1 MGKSSING
9 GFSIATFEY
18 RMVDP
23 GYPASSTTA
32 ELWKPSASRAP
43 PWVGKLCRFLSHCP
57 CRRHNPLTLG
67 KLVILP
73 FETSANHVGHH
84 VHPASNHKKKLDIC
98 RYWFNDVQW
107 VSTSYLP
114 LVSYLQLLLI
124 HIPNCCHLHPP
135 RPASDCQGAH
145 RSPIHPIRPIH
156 PNHRSLSSSPPQ
168 VVLAQTSPAPQKK
181 VGGLPSWFKWLIWV
195 WIP

>member
-1 MGKSSING
+1 MGTSAING

-23 GYPASSTTA
+23 GYPASSTTG
-32 ELWKPSASRAP
+32 EPWKPSASRAP

-84 VHPASNHKKKLDIC
+84 VHPASNHKKNWTSADIGSMMFNEC
-98 RYWFNDVQW
+98 QHPIFHWFISPVVVD
-107 VSTSYLP
+107 SYP
-114 LVSYLQLLLI
+114 QLL
-124 HIPNCCHLHPP
+124 
-135 RPASDCQGAH
+135 
-145 RSPIHPIRPIH
+145 SP
-156 PNHRSLSSSPPQ
+156 SSP
-168 VVLAQTSPAPQKK
+168 QTCIR
-181 VGGLPSWFKWLIWV
+181 LPRGPPEPHPSH
-195 WIP
+195 PSHPSQP